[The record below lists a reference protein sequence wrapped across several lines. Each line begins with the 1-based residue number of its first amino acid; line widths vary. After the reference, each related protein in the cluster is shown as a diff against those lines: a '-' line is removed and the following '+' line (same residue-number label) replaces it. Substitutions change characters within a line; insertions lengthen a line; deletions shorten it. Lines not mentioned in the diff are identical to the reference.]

1 MENFKNILDKSVF
14 TKPNM
19 KIIIW
24 GIKYSIVNGKIITKD
39 ENGVVSYYAELKDE
53 NGMLITIRLS
63 QSMLDTI
70 KIDYQGRL
78 SLI

>member
-1 MENFKNILDKSVF
+1 MENFKNTLDKSVF

-24 GIKYSIVNGKIITKD
+24 GIKYSVVDGKIITKD
-39 ENGVVSYYAELKDE
+39 DGGAVSYYTNLKDE
-53 NGMLITIRLS
+53 NGMLITLRLS
-63 QSMLDTI
+63 ESMLDTI

>member
-1 MENFKNILDKSVF
+1 MENFKNTLDKSVF

-19 KIIIW
+19 KILIW
-24 GIKYSIVNGKIITKD
+24 GIKYSVVDGKIITKD
-39 ENGVVSYYAELKDE
+39 DGGIVSYYAKLKDE
-53 NGMLITIRLS
+53 NGMLITLRLS
-63 QSMLDTI
+63 ESMLDTI